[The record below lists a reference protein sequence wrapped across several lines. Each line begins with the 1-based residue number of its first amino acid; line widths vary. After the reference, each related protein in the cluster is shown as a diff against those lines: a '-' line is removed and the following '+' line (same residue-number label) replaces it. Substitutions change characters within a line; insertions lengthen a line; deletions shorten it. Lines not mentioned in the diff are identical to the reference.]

1 MKINNFNVLNSII
14 YYINIIIIYMYFFII
29 IFIIIGIILLLDNK
43 TIEGQNDLDMDSL
56 ERDELKL
63 DDQELEDKYRNMY
76 SAQLSSDDIK
86 LSKIDVK
93 INIDNY
99 NMDKT
104 NNKEVILNVYLID
117 TIEEIKDKLVNKTD
131 IPKQR
136 MELLFN
142 NFVLRDGYLLLEYGI
157 KSGDTVQLTDSIN
170 IISNYGK
177 PESRLY
183 NILYSYEKEEI
194 DSFDKFLKDFEKYN
208 KTEYKESD
216 KIYSKYIYSLFKN
229 KSKPLLS
236 TYNKNRYL
244 SDKLN
249 EKLKKE
255 GDNVG
260 PNGYIYSPDLYNRI
274 IQDSIEEPVKQI
286 EKKEECCYKTQLD
299 IENPKIIKDFINIF
313 RPELSY
319 EQSIY
324 GDFEPNNENY
334 YKYMKYNNNIY
345 NNMYGSMINYDDPG
359 SLNP

>member
-1 MKINNFNVLNSII
+1 M
-14 YYINIIIIYMYFFII
+14 YYFII

-43 TIEGQNDLDMDSL
+43 TIEGQNDLDMNSL
-56 ERDELKL
+56 EKGDLKL

-76 SAQLSSDDIK
+76 SAELTSDDIK
-86 LSKIDVK
+86 LSNIDVK

-157 KSGDTVQLTDSIN
+157 KSGDTIQLTDSIH
-170 IISNYGK
+170 IISEYGK
-177 PESRLY
+177 PQSRLY
-183 NILYSYEKEEI
+183 NILYGYEEGEK
-194 DSFDKFLKDFEKYN
+194 DSFDTFLKDFEKYN
-208 KTEYKESD
+208 KTEYKGSD
-216 KIYSKYIYSLFKN
+216 IIYPEYMSSIFKT

-255 GDNVG
+255 GKNVG
-260 PNGYIYSPDLYNRI
+260 PNGYIYSPDLYDRI
-274 IQDSIEEPVKQI
+274 IQDNIEEPVKQI
-286 EKKEECCYKTQLD
+286 DEKEECCYKTQLE

-313 RPELSY
+313 RPELPY
-319 EQSIY
+319 EIIY
-324 GDFEPNNENY
+324 SDFEANNENY
-334 YKYMKYNNNIY
+334 YKYMKYNDNIY
-345 NNMYGSMINYDDPG
+345 NYMYGSMINYDDPG

>member
-1 MKINNFNVLNSII
+1 M
-14 YYINIIIIYMYFFII
+14 YYFII
-29 IFIIIGIILLLDNK
+29 ILIIIGIILLLDNK
-43 TIEGQNDLDMDSL
+43 TIEGQNDLDMDIDSL
-56 ERDELKL
+56 EKGELKL

-76 SAQLSSDDIK
+76 SAELSSDDIK
-86 LSKIDVK
+86 LSKIDIK
-93 INIDNY
+93 INIDDY
-99 NMDKT
+99 DMDKT
-104 NNKEVILNVYLID
+104 NDKEVGLNVYLID

-136 MELLFN
+136 MELLFD

-157 KSGDTVQLTDSIN
+157 KSGDTIQLTDSIY
-170 IISNYGK
+170 IISEYGK
-177 PESRLY
+177 PRSRLY
-183 NILYSYEKEEI
+183 NILYGYEGEEK

-216 KIYSKYIYSLFKN
+216 KIYSKHISSLFKN
-229 KSKPLLS
+229 KSKSLLS

-255 GDNVG
+255 DENVG

-274 IQDSIEEPVKQI
+274 IQDNIEEPVKKKEQ
-286 EKKEECCYKTQLD
+286 KEECCYKTQLE

-324 GDFEPNNENY
+324 GDFEANNENY

-345 NNMYGSMINYDDPG
+345 NNMYGSMINYNDPG